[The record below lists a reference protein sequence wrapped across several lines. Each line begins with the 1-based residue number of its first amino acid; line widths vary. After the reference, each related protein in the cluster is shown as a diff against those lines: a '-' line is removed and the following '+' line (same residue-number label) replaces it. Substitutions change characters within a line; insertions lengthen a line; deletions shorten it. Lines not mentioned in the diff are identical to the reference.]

1 MKLVLTAFAFITIGF
16 LSVYSFSI
24 PGLILYVFST
34 TVHDDYDNPT
44 ISSSERTNIPV
55 ASTDYTI
62 VKITKSFKNSSGFY
76 KINGTLEN
84 QGAIILSDIKVIKYY
99 KIPSVNSTTMICYE
113 KDIVSCEYEPTIQIH
128 PKSFLL
134 TIPDGNNKSK
144 L

>member
-1 MKLVLTAFAFITIGF
+1 MRLILTAFAFITMGF

-24 PGLILYVFST
+24 PGLVLYVFST
-34 TVHDDYDNPT
+34 TIHDDYDNPT
-44 ISSSERTNIPV
+44 VSSERTNIPGE
-55 ASTDYTI
+55 STEYTV

-76 KINGTLEN
+76 KIDGTLEN
-84 QGAIILSDIKVIKYY
+84 QGAVILSDIKVIKYY
-99 KIPSVNSTTMICYE
+99 KIPSVNGTTMVCYE
-113 KDIVSCEYEPTIQIH
+113 KNIVSCEYKPTIKMH

>member
-1 MKLVLTAFAFITIGF
+1 
-16 LSVYSFSI
+16 
-24 PGLILYVFST
+24 
-34 TVHDDYDNPT
+34 
-44 ISSSERTNIPV
+44 V
-55 ASTDYTI
+55 ASTDYII
-62 VKITKSFKNSSGFY
+62 VKITKSFKFSSGFY

-99 KIPSVNSTTMICYE
+99 KIPSVNSTTMISYE

>member
-16 LSVYSFSI
+16 LCVYSFSI
-24 PGLILYVFST
+24 PKLVLYVFST
-34 TVHDDYDNPT
+34 TIHDDYDNPT
-44 ISSSERTNIPV
+44 VSSSERTNIPG
-55 ASTDYTI
+55 ASTEYTV

-76 KINGTLEN
+76 KIDGTLEN
-84 QGAIILSDIKVIKYY
+84 QGAIILSDIKVTKYY
-99 KIPSVNSTTMICYE
+99 KIPCVNSTTMICYE

-134 TIPDGNNKSK
+134 TIPDKNNKSK